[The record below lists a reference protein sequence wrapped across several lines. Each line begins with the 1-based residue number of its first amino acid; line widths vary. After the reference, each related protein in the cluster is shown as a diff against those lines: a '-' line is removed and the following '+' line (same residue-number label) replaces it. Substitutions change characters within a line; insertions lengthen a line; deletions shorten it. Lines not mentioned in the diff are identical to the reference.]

1 MKRILL
7 KSFAA
12 MVCLLCSITVSAES
26 FEVDGINYNLTS
38 ETEKTVEVTY
48 GANYYTG
55 SMVIPETVTYSGTKY
70 SVTSIGDYA
79 FLRCTGL
86 TSVTIPNSVISIGM
100 SAFSG
105 CTGLTT
111 VNFYAKN
118 CSSMG
123 SDDLPVFW
131 GCTNLT
137 TLNIGASVE
146 NIPHY
151 AFSGCTGLTSI
162 TIPENVKFVGKAA
175 FQGCNNLVSIEW
187 NAIEG
192 YIDFE
197 VRFNQI
203 INFAFEDCRKNITEF
218 TLGNKVSVIP
228 PILCLGMKKLS
239 SITIPNSATSIGDY
253 AFSGCTGLTEFAIG
267 SSVTSIGD
275 YAFSGCTGLTSIT
288 IPEIVAQ
295 MGVFPFENC
304 NNLTRVEWNAIDCKI
319 YEEASS
325 VYVPFQ
331 NSVTEFTFGDK
342 VSSIP
347 TALCCGLDKLSSITI
362 PNSVTSIGRYA
373 FAYCNGLE
381 SVVIPEN
388 VALIGQHVFYNCENL
403 THIEWNA
410 ISCENLYKDTPF
422 CGTTKIS
429 DFIFGNKVERIPTHL
444 CCGMEKLPNIIFPHS
459 ITSIGDY
466 AFRGCVFEEII
477 IPDNVETIGI
487 NAFEDCSNLR
497 IVTLGSGLRE
507 IGDYAFR
514 GCVFEEIIIPD
525 NVETIGINAFE
536 ECSNLRIVT
545 LGSGLREI
553 GDYAFSGCDRIKY
566 VYEYQSE
573 PPIIYSNTFTPYV
586 NDNAT
591 LYVYETFIED
601 YLKAPYWKYFSNV
614 EGLSSRINDISSQRD
629 ICISVIEGLLTIAG
643 ATDDAVVNIYNTN
656 GSLLHH
662 TTVSG
667 VADIALH
674 NGIYFVQVNGVTQK
688 VAL

>member
-1 MKRILL
+1 M
-7 KSFAA
+7 
-12 MVCLLCSITVSAES
+12 
-26 FEVDGINYNLTS
+26 
-38 ETEKTVEVTY
+38 
-48 GANYYTG
+48 
-55 SMVIPETVTYSGTKY
+55 
-70 SVTSIGDYA
+70 
-79 FLRCTGL
+79 
-86 TSVTIPNSVISIGM
+86 
-100 SAFSG
+100 
-105 CTGLTT
+105 
-111 VNFYAKN
+111 
-118 CSSMG
+118 
-123 SDDLPVFW
+123 
-131 GCTNLT
+131 
-137 TLNIGASVE
+137 
-146 NIPHY
+146 
-151 AFSGCTGLTSI
+151 
-162 TIPENVKFVGKAA
+162 
-175 FQGCNNLVSIEW
+175 
-187 NAIEG
+187 
-192 YIDFE
+192 
-197 VRFNQI
+197 
-203 INFAFEDCRKNITEF
+203 
-218 TLGNKVSVIP
+218 
-228 PILCLGMKKLS
+228 
-239 SITIPNSATSIGDY
+239 
-253 AFSGCTGLTEFAIG
+253 
-267 SSVTSIGD
+267 
-275 YAFSGCTGLTSIT
+275 
-288 IPEIVAQ
+288 
-295 MGVFPFENC
+295 
-304 NNLTRVEWNAIDCKI
+304 TRVEWNAIDCKV

-388 VALIGQHVFYNCENL
+388 VALIGQQVFYNCENL

-410 ISCENLYKDTPF
+410 ISCENLYKDSPF

-444 CCGMEKLPNIIFPHS
+444 CCGMEKLPNIIFPRS

-536 ECSNLRIVT
+536 DCSNLRIVT

-614 EGLSSRINDISSQRD
+614 EGLSSRINDISTQRD

-662 TTVSG
+662 TTVAG
-667 VADIALH
+667 AADIALH
-674 NGIYFVQVNGVTQK
+674 NGIYLVQVNGVTQK

>member
-1 MKRILL
+1 M
-7 KSFAA
+7 
-12 MVCLLCSITVSAES
+12 TE
-26 FEVDGINYNLTS
+26 LTI
-38 ETEKTVEVTY
+38 
-48 GANYYTG
+48 GN
-55 SMVIPETVTYSGTKY
+55 

-79 FLRCTGL
+79 FR
-86 TSVTIPNSVISIGM
+86 N
-100 SAFSG
+100 
-105 CTGLTT
+105 
-111 VNFYAKN
+111 
-118 CSSMG
+118 
-123 SDDLPVFW
+123 
-131 GCTNLT
+131 
-137 TLNIGASVE
+137 
-146 NIPHY
+146 
-151 AFSGCTGLTSI
+151 
-162 TIPENVKFVGKAA
+162 
-175 FQGCNNLVSIEW
+175 
-187 NAIEG
+187 
-192 YIDFE
+192 
-197 VRFNQI
+197 
-203 INFAFEDCRKNITEF
+203 
-218 TLGNKVSVIP
+218 
-228 PILCLGMKKLS
+228 
-239 SITIPNSATSIGDY
+239 
-253 AFSGCTGLTEFAIG
+253 CTGLTEFAIG

-466 AFRGCVFEEII
+466 AFK
-477 IPDNVETIGI
+477 
-487 NAFEDCSNLR
+487 
-497 IVTLGSGLRE
+497 
-507 IGDYAFR
+507 

-536 ECSNLRIVT
+536 ECSNLHIVT